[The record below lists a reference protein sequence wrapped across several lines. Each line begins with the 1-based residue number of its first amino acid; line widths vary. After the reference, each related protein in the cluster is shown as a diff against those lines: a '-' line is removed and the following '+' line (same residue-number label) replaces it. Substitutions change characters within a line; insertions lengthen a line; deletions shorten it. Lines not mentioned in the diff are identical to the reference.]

1 MRIEAYTQV
10 QRLYKSQKSSRSTS
24 TGAAGL
30 AKDKLQISSLGM
42 DIQAAKAALAETPDI
57 REDLTASI
65 KASVQNGTY
74 SVDNGS
80 FAAKLLE
87 KYSALV

>member
-10 QRLYKSQKSSRSTS
+10 QQLYKTQKSNRSNAVGA
-24 TGAAGL
+24 TGAV
-30 AKDKLQISSLGM
+30 KDKVQISSTGK
-42 DIQAAKAALAETPDI
+42 DFQTAKTALAATPDV

-65 KASVQNGTY
+65 KESVQNGTY

-87 KYSALV
+87 QYSALV